1 MIDEKHNP
9 FIFSFIIYLRM
20 RVLNGNK
27 GVKEEHG
34 LRPVDFN
41 CYREESNKIKG
52 KNDTAL
58 SGFIRYWLQCS

>member
-1 MIDEKHNP
+1 
-9 FIFSFIIYLRM
+9 M

-52 KNDTAL
+52 KNDTTL